1 MYKLRHSSLVHF
13 IVNPILPAHTLWNVF
28 NQNKKNVRDIFIK
41 KKKKLSSS
49 YYCYWY
55 YFLKQFFAKNYPQQI
70 HPFCLV
76 TLIKLLLL
84 FSR

>member
-41 KKKKLSSS
+41 KKTKNYPAAITATGTTSLSSS
-49 YYCYWY
+49 
-55 YFLKQFFAKNYPQQI
+55 LQNTTLSI
-70 HPFCLV
+70 SIPFVLS
-76 TLIKLLLL
+76 L
-84 FSR
+84 

>member
-41 KKKKLSSS
+41 KKKNYPAAITATGTTSLSSS
-49 YYCYWY
+49 
-55 YFLKQFFAKNYPQQI
+55 LQKTTLSRSI
-70 HPFCLV
+70 PFVLS
-76 TLIKLLLL
+76 L
-84 FSR
+84 